1 MYLPGPT
8 ICNFSS
14 FVELPLSGWLSV
26 VLFFLFFFLLHSELG
41 LVLEVLTTAG
51 IQLALS
57 SGTLS
62 FLVGC
67 RAGSCSTPSYSVG
80 IWASSAASVVLLFF
94 LLIGI
99 DVSWIMFACWSEFLI
114 CFVAVCWFSEYRY
127 SWCSVCWESWLMSRC
142 RGSSRQALV
151 GIHVFAG
158 IGFCGLP
165 LAFDVGWVCFLCWG
179 RWSMVAEK
187 LLVICLLYAVAGI
200 FMVVAL
206 VGQYDMG
213 MLLPFSVLGRQLVA
227 CVSSA
232 L

>member
-1 MYLPGPT
+1 MQ
-8 ICNFSS
+8 SR
-14 FVELPLSGWLSV
+14 
-26 VLFFLFFFLLHSELG
+26 VLFYLFLLSWD
-41 LVLEVLTTAG
+41 
-51 IQLALS
+51 
-57 SGTLS
+57 LS
-62 FLVGC
+62 FFGC
-67 RAGSCSTPSYSVG
+67 FRFN
-80 IWASSAASVVLLFF
+80 LLFF
-94 LLIGI
+94 LLI
-99 DVSWIMFACWSEFLI
+99 EH
-114 CFVAVCWFSEYRY
+114 RY
-127 SWCSVCWESWLMSRC
+127 SWCSVCWESWLMSIC

-165 LAFDVGWVCFLCWG
+165 LAFDVGW
-179 RWSMVAEK
+179 
-187 LLVICLLYAVAGI
+187 AGI

>member
-1 MYLPGPT
+1 MQ
-8 ICNFSS
+8 SR
-14 FVELPLSGWLSV
+14 
-26 VLFFLFFFLLHSELG
+26 VLFYPFLLSWD
-41 LVLEVLTTAG
+41 
-51 IQLALS
+51 
-57 SGTLS
+57 LS
-62 FLVGC
+62 FFGC
-67 RAGSCSTPSYSVG
+67 FRF
-80 IWASSAASVVLLFF
+80 VLLFF

-114 CFVAVCWFSEYRY
+114 CLVAVCWFSEYRY

-179 RWSMVAEK
+179 RWSMVAQK
-187 LLVICLLYAVAGI
+187 LLVICLLYADAGI

-213 MLLPFSVLGRQLVA
+213 MLLPFWVLGRQLVA